1 MIEEA
6 NADWEAIQTDEEA
19 LEERPLPLIRLK
31 VEYTAQDGG
40 QFEIENPQRFSNRF
54 VGKVANT
61 NDVVYFYRK
70 KTASRKA
77 NATNPTEALEA
88 LEGGD
93 DMVKVENLVQDFL
106 SAQSLKVLPQGPF
119 GDAVTQFV
127 TKDDK
132 HAMELFVSEHL
143 TGQVRSM
150 LGLES
155 DDEDLNSAM
164 EIYRTRIEQQQAR
177 GLPTAPTKRK
187 RVLKPKP
194 PTWDSD
200 FDGAWEEEAD
210 AWTYEDD
217 QQAENTHAPAPAKK
231 AARGKSKAAQEDE
244 DLMDEDEPPAKKPA
258 AKRAARTTKAKAAP
272 AKKAPPK
279 GRGRKAFEDSEE
291 EEEEDVVMES
301 EDEPA
306 PPPPK
311 TRRAAATKSN
321 AKTTAAKPAAKSTR
335 QTKLNFS
342 QSQKSGTQ
350 SKAVEISD
358 DEISDDDAFEPAP
371 APAPRTRRR

>member
-1 MIEEA
+1 
-6 NADWEAIQTDEEA
+6 
-19 LEERPLPLIRLK
+19 
-31 VEYTAQDGG
+31 
-40 QFEIENPQRFSNRF
+40 
-54 VGKVANT
+54 
-61 NDVVYFYRK
+61 
-70 KTASRKA
+70 
-77 NATNPTEALEA
+77 
-88 LEGGD
+88 
-93 DMVKVENLVQDFL
+93 
-106 SAQSLKVLPQGPF
+106 
-119 GDAVTQFV
+119 
-127 TKDDK
+127 
-132 HAMELFVSEHL
+132 MELFVSEHL

-164 EIYRTRIEQQQAR
+164 DIYRTRIEQQQAS
-177 GLPTAPTKRK
+177 GANVAPTERK

-194 PTWDSD
+194 ATWDSD

-210 AWTYEDD
+210 AWTYEDE
-217 QQAENTHAPAPAKK
+217 QQAENTPAHAPAPAKK
-231 AARGKSKAAQEDE
+231 TAREKGKAAQQDT

-258 AKRAARTTKAKAAP
+258 AKRATRTTKAAP
-272 AKKAPPK
+272 AKKAPAK
-279 GRGRKAFEDSEE
+279 GRGRKAFVSSEEE

-311 TRRAAATKSN
+311 TRRAAATKST
-321 AKTTAAKPAAKSTR
+321 AKTPAKTAAAKPAAKSTR

>member
-1 MIEEA
+1 
-6 NADWEAIQTDEEA
+6 
-19 LEERPLPLIRLK
+19 
-31 VEYTAQDGG
+31 
-40 QFEIENPQRFSNRF
+40 
-54 VGKVANT
+54 
-61 NDVVYFYRK
+61 
-70 KTASRKA
+70 
-77 NATNPTEALEA
+77 
-88 LEGGD
+88 
-93 DMVKVENLVQDFL
+93 MVKVESLVQDFL

-164 EIYRTRIEQQQAR
+164 DIYRTRIEQEQAS
-177 GLPTAPTKRK
+177 GMQTTPAERK

-194 PTWDSD
+194 ATWDSD
-200 FDGAWEEEAD
+200 FDGSWENEPD
-210 AWTYEDD
+210 AWTYEDAD
-217 QQAENTHAPAPAKK
+217 PAESSARTSAPGPAPARKTT
-231 AARGKSKAAQEDE
+231 RGRGKAAQKDDD

-258 AKRAARTTKAKAAP
+258 KRATRTTKAAP
-272 AKKAPPK
+272 TRKTPAR
-279 GRGRKAFEDSEE
+279 GRGRKPFEES
-291 EEEEDVVMES
+291 EEEDVVMES
-301 EDEPA
+301 EEEPA

-311 TRRAAATKSN
+311 TRRAAATRSN
-321 AKTTAAKPAAKSTR
+321 AKTTAKTTAATTRGAAKSTR

-342 QSQKSGTQ
+342 QSQAKSGTQ
-350 SKAVEISD
+350 KSDAVEISD

-371 APAPRTRRR
+371 APRTRRR

>member
-1 MIEEA
+1 
-6 NADWEAIQTDEEA
+6 
-19 LEERPLPLIRLK
+19 
-31 VEYTAQDGG
+31 
-40 QFEIENPQRFSNRF
+40 
-54 VGKVANT
+54 
-61 NDVVYFYRK
+61 
-70 KTASRKA
+70 
-77 NATNPTEALEA
+77 
-88 LEGGD
+88 
-93 DMVKVENLVQDFL
+93 MVKVENLVQDFL

-164 EIYRTRIEQQQAR
+164 DIYRTRIEQQQAR
-177 GLPTAPTKRK
+177 GLPTAPTERK

-194 PTWDSD
+194 ATWDSD

-217 QQAENTHAPAPAKK
+217 QQAESTRVSVPATAKK
-231 AARGKSKAAQEDE
+231 ATRGKSKAAQEDE

-279 GRGRKAFEDSEE
+279 GRGRKAFVDSEE

-311 TRRAAATKSN
+311 TRRAAATKSA
-321 AKTTAAKPAAKSTR
+321 AKTTASKPAAKNTR

>member
-1 MIEEA
+1 
-6 NADWEAIQTDEEA
+6 
-19 LEERPLPLIRLK
+19 
-31 VEYTAQDGG
+31 
-40 QFEIENPQRFSNRF
+40 
-54 VGKVANT
+54 
-61 NDVVYFYRK
+61 
-70 KTASRKA
+70 
-77 NATNPTEALEA
+77 
-88 LEGGD
+88 
-93 DMVKVENLVQDFL
+93 MVKVENLVQDFL

-119 GDAVTQFV
+119 GDAVNQFV

-164 EIYRTRIEQQQAR
+164 DIYRTRIEQQQTSGVLA
-177 GLPTAPTKRK
+177 APVERK

-194 PTWDSD
+194 TTWDSD
-200 FDGAWEEEAD
+200 FDGSWENEPD
-210 AWTYEDD
+210 AWTYEDE
-217 QQAENTHAPAPAKK
+217 QQAESTPAPARKP
-231 AARGKSKAAQEDE
+231 ARGRGKAVQQDE
-244 DLMDEDEPPAKKPA
+244 DLMDEDEPPAKKPP
-258 AKRAARTTKAKAAP
+258 AKRAARTTKAASTKAP
-272 AKKAPPK
+272 AKKAPAK
-279 GRGRKAFEDSEE
+279 GRGRKAFEESEE

-311 TRRAAATKSN
+311 TRRAAATRSN
-321 AKTTAAKPAAKSTR
+321 AKATTSRAATKSTR
-335 QTKLNFS
+335 QTTLNFS

-371 APAPRTRRR
+371 APASRARRR